1 MSAIRVTKNHQEA
14 LRALGDARVRVV
26 QMSTAS
32 RVADAI
38 RDQVSEGLFRPGS
51 KLPEEAIGEVLG
63 VSRNTVREAFV
74 ELTGDRLLVR
84 EPNRG
89 VFVAVPDAADVIDVY
104 RARHILEI
112 GAVRGGGS
120 KDHVAAVRGTVD
132 EGLAARARG
141 DVIAMGTANQHFHRA
156 LVGLAGSTRLDR
168 LMRQMLAE
176 MRLVF
181 HTGNLA
187 PHFHQEYLD
196 DNERLCRLL
205 ESGDFDSAADVLGH
219 YLDRSEAEVLQATA
233 AAGDEAP
240 TSATGPR

>member
-1 MSAIRVTKNHQEA
+1 MTTSRPPSQSDA
-14 LRALGDARVRVV
+14 LRALGNARVRVV
-26 QMSTAS
+26 QLSTAS

-38 RDQVSEGLFRPGS
+38 REQVSEGLFRPGS

-89 VFVAVPDAADVIDVY
+89 VFVAVPDSAAVVDIY
-104 RARHILEI
+104 RARRILEI
-112 GAVRGGGS
+112 GAVKGGGS
-120 KDHVAAVRGTVD
+120 TDLVAAVRGAVD
-132 EGLAARARG
+132 EGMAARARG
-141 DVIAMGTANQHFHRA
+141 DVIAVGTANQHFHRS

-181 HTGNLA
+181 HAGNLDQL
-187 PHFHQEYLD
+187 FHQGYLD
-196 DNERLCRLL
+196 DNEKLCRLL
-205 ESGDFDSAADVLGH
+205 ESGDFDSAADALGP
-219 YLDRSEAEVLQATA
+219 YLDRSEAEVLQAISPAGQA
-233 AAGDEAP
+233 AP
-240 TSATGPR
+240 N